1 MPRSTRAIAALVAAL
16 IMVFGWSLP
25 SHAQDRRPQ
34 PYLAID
40 QDFPD
45 PALMQ
50 AAGRYWLYSTNS
62 AAGNLPV
69 ATASAAYGSYRI
81 LGDALPKLGKWAST
95 GFTWAPDVTGLDDG
109 SYLVYYTA
117 RHTESGRQCVGAAR
131 STDPAGPFEPVGAKP
146 LYCPVAEGG
155 AIDAAAFVDAD
166 GNRYVTWKNDGN
178 AIGRPTHLYIQQVEA
193 DGVTPIGDPI
203 KALTNDPDTEGG
215 LIEAPYLVQ
224 HHRQYYLFYSYGSWQ
239 NETYTTGYA
248 VAEKLAGPWV
258 RAKEPLMTTR
268 SMKGAVIGP
277 GGASFAGDLVALH
290 GVVHKPDFY
299 RAAYLARVSWRG
311 STPEVRVR

>member
-1 MPRSTRAIAALVAAL
+1 MPRPIRAVAVLVTAL
-16 IMVFGWSLP
+16 IMVLGGSLP
-25 SHAQDRRPQ
+25 SGAQARPQ

-45 PALMQ
+45 PALLPV
-50 AAGRYWLYSTNS
+50 AGRYWLYSTNS
-62 AAGNLPV
+62 GVGNLPV
-69 ATASAAYGSYRI
+69 ASASSAYGTYRI
-81 LGDALPKLGKWAST
+81 HGDGLPVLGAWASP
-95 GFTWAPDVTGLDDG
+95 GFTWAPDVTALDDG

-131 STDPAGPFEPVGAKP
+131 SADPGGPFEPIGTEP
-146 LYCPVAEGG
+146 LYCPVDEGG

-166 GNRYVTWKNDGN
+166 GDRYVTWKNDGN
-178 AIGRPTHLYIQQVEA
+178 AIGLPTHLYIQQVED

-203 KALTNDPDTEGG
+203 KALTNDPNTEGG

-224 HHRQYYLFYSYGSWQ
+224 HNRRYYLFYSYGSWQ

-248 VAEKLAGPWV
+248 VAEKLDGPWV
-258 RAKEPLMTTR
+258 RAAQPLMTTQ
-268 SMKGAVIGP
+268 SMKGTVIGP
-277 GGASFAGDLVALH
+277 GGASFAGDLVAMH
-290 GVVHKPDFY
+290 GVVHKPGFY
-299 RAAYLARVSWRG
+299 RAAYLAKLSWRG